1 MTLADCYARFRATAY
16 PYKRTVTNQI
26 DPAAIAY
33 EEFSDLEHMP
43 PRSLRG
49 HPRLQGRQDHRQDA

>member
-1 MTLADCYARFRATAY
+1 MLSFDDCCARFLDDPI

-43 PRSLRG
+43 P
-49 HPRLQGRQDHRQDA
+49 P

>member
-16 PYKRTVTNQI
+16 PYKAAVTNQI

-43 PRSLRG
+43 P
-49 HPRLQGRQDHRQDA
+49 P